1 MTEKNENFLFEGM
14 DANDDSLSV
23 FDKPATNQDGLYRP
37 KLEDARDKSVG
48 YRATL
53 RFLPNVF
60 EKDGKMIK
68 GPSAIEKHVHYV
80 KLVQSPELQGFYDCG
95 RNYEDKCDMCTV
107 YWKLHNSKNQ
117 ADVAKAELIN
127 RTTKYYSY
135 VMIMEDEQ
143 HPELVGKIM
152 IFPYGYTIKE
162 KINSE
167 RNGEVSG
174 VPSNVFDINHGKNFK
189 LIIKNKG
196 DFQNYDA
203 SQFMESSPIKLYD
216 EANKK
221 FIAPPVDENG
231 KISNPKV
238 QARITKF
245 LLERDVDM
253 NEHAPVKW
261 TEETR
266 SKVSQIL
273 SVLNGDEVFVAE
285 TKSNMS
291 KKDATTDMSK
301 NVDEK
306 IETTTADDFF
316 SLEEPE

>member
-1 MTEKNENFLFEGM
+1 MKT
-14 DANDDSLSV
+14 
-23 FDKPATNQDGLYRP
+23 
-37 KLEDARDKSVG
+37 KLQ
-48 YRATL
+48 
-53 RFLPNVF
+53 
-60 EKDGKMIK
+60 
-68 GPSAIEKHVHYV
+68 
-80 KLVQSPELQGFYDCG
+80 KL
-95 RNYEDKCDMCTV
+95 
-107 YWKLHNSKNQ
+107 
-117 ADVAKAELIN
+117 
-127 RTTKYYSY
+127 TK
-135 VMIMEDEQ
+135 I
-143 HPELVGKIM
+143 G
-152 IFPYGYTIKE
+152 
-162 KINSE
+162 
-167 RNGEVSG
+167 
-174 VPSNVFDINHGKNFK
+174 
-189 LIIKNKG
+189 NK
-196 DFQNYDA
+196 F
-203 SQFMESSPIKLYD
+203 
-216 EANKK
+216 
-221 FIAPPVDENG
+221 VDENG